1 MKSKLLYV
9 MMFALAVF
17 TLTGCDDSTS
27 GMTRITYYPELTL
40 VGATTIYLDKGE
52 AYVEPG
58 YSAIMNG
65 EDVTDDVK
73 VTSNLDT
80 SKSGIY
86 TINYSIANADGFSSS
101 SSRKVIVM
109 DSSDPIEGF
118 YDTDPGCYRDYNGQT
133 PYGASYEIMVINN
146 NNGTYTVEDLLGGWY
161 YYRANYGPNYALSGV
176 VTIPASGGTVE
187 LVSSYLIGWGDSA
200 NYMADGK
207 YDAATGTLSWCLN
220 YTEYPMDFY
229 VTMYKK

>member
-1 MKSKLLYV
+1 MKSKLLYM

-40 VGATTIYLDKGE
+40 DGATTIYLDKGE
-52 AYVEPG
+52 AFVEPG
-58 YSAIMNG
+58 YSAVMNG

-73 VTSNLDT
+73 VTSTVDT

-86 TINYSIANADGFSSS
+86 TVSYSIVNADGFSST

-109 DSSDPIEGF
+109 DPSDPVEGF
-118 YDTDPGCYRDYNGQT
+118 YDTDPNCYRDYNGQT
-133 PYGASYEIMVINN
+133 PYGASYELMVISNN
-146 NNGTYTVEDLLGGWY
+146 DGTYTVEDLLGGWY

-176 VTIPASGGTVE
+176 ITVAADGTVK

-207 YDAATGTLSWCLN
+207 FDAGTLSWCLN
-220 YTEYPMDFY
+220 YTDYPMDFY

>member
-40 VGATTIYLDKGE
+40 DGATTIYLDKGE

-73 VTSNLDT
+73 VTSNVDT

-118 YDTDPGCYRDYNGQT
+118 YETDPNSYRDYNGKT
-133 PYGASYEIMVINN
+133 PYGASYEIMIVSNN
-146 NNGTYTVEDLLGGWY
+146 DGTYTVDDILGGWY

-176 VTIPASGGTVE
+176 ISVAADGTVK
-187 LVSSYLIGWGDSA
+187 LISSYLIGWGDSA
-200 NYMADGK
+200 NYMDNSK
-207 YDAATGTLSWCLN
+207 YDAATGTFSWHIN
-220 YTEYPMDFY
+220 YTENPLDFY